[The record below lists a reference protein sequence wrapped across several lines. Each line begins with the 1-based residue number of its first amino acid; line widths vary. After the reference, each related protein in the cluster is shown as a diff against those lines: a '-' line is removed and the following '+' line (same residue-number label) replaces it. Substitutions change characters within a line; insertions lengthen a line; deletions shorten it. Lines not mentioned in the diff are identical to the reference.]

1 MVYLHQNYI
10 IMEEVNPKGVKVI
23 HVHMLSSHK
32 NYYFSSVRSLF
43 SHLSPEKVG
52 CSEEYLR
59 HVLTKDGNH
68 HLTKFALIVRSRL
81 I

>member
-1 MVYLHQNYI
+1 MQTN
-10 IMEEVNPKGVKVI
+10 NAKGVKVV

-32 NYYFSSVRSLF
+32 NYYFSSVKSLF
-43 SHLSPEKVG
+43 SHLSADQVG
-52 CSEEYLR
+52 CTEEYLR

-68 HLTKFALIVRSRL
+68 HLTKRALIVRSRL

>member
-1 MVYLHQNYI
+1 MVYLHKKYI
-10 IMEEVNPKGVKVI
+10 IMEEVKSKGGKVI

-32 NYYFSSVRSLF
+32 NYYFSSVKSVYSKF
-43 SHLSPEKVG
+43 SSSEIG
-52 CSEEYLR
+52 CTEEYLR